1 MKTRTPQQSRDD
13 FVEIM
18 GIILTVA
25 LAGVSWWAFYG
36 IGVERG
42 RDAVRASA
50 IEAGVAHW
58 TVDEKTGATKFEWIK
73 PEGKE

>member
-1 MKTRTPQQSRDD
+1 MSRDEW
-13 FVEIM
+13 F
-18 GIILTVA
+18 G
-25 LAGVSWWAFYG
+25 LASLVLMTASIVLIWWAFWITG
-36 IGVERG
+36 SEDG

-58 TVDEKTGATKFEWIK
+58 TIDAKTGQRKFEWIK